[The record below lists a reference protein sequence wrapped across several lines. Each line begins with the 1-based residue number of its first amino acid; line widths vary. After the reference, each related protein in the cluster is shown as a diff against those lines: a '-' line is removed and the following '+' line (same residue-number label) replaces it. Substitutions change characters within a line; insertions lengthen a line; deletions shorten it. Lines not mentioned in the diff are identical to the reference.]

1 MNEKI
6 KRWIMAAGIR
16 AIKTFC
22 QGMIALI
29 GADYINIIDID
40 WPYILGT
47 SATMALL
54 SLLTS
59 IAGLPELKTD
69 KTPEEDLD
77 EDFE

>member
-1 MNEKI
+1 MK
-6 KRWIMAAGIR
+6 KWICAAGIR

-22 QGMIALI
+22 QGMVALI

-40 WPYILGT
+40 WPYIIGT

-59 IAGLPELKTD
+59 IAGLPEL
-69 KTPEEDLD
+69 D
-77 EDFE
+77 EDSTQSTE

>member
-1 MNEKI
+1 MNKKI
-6 KRWIMAAGIR
+6 KRWIIAAGIR

-22 QGMIALI
+22 QGAVALI
-29 GADYINIIDID
+29 GADYISIIDID

-47 SATMALL
+47 CTTMALL

-59 IAGLPELKTD
+59 VAGLPELKTD
-69 KTPEEDLD
+69 ETPAEDLD